1 MNFLYKDHH
10 LNQFCLLIIEHFEAK
25 LCCPLLPENKGW
37 LRIRLGESVRA
48 GVALPGIAYEI
59 GWFDGALFCDK
70 GCPEFVVPFTKLLN
84 PLMVI
89 V

>member
-25 LCCPLLPENKGW
+25 LSCPLLPENKGW

-48 GVALPGIAYEI
+48 GVALPGIA
-59 GWFDGALFCDK
+59 C
-70 GCPEFVVPFTKLLN
+70 LLYTS
-84 PLMVI
+84 PSPRDATLSRMPSSA
-89 V
+89 